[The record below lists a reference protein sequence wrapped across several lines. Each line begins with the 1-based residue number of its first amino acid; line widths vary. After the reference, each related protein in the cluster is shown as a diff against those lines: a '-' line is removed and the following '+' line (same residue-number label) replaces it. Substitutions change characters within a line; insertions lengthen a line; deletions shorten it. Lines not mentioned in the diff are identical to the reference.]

1 MLVGMAAAQTP
12 PKKEPMKTTGWD
24 KFSAIIL
31 NPVLDS
37 GRELTALF
45 PDSILFGSLL
55 LYIITQNISFGV
67 LSVFS
72 LEMSLLHKLTSFVY
86 TKTVGSPK
94 PDTSQKSPNAFAAE
108 MRCHSGYKAAR
119 LEYERIFMGD
129 TSPSVSM
136 FFWGGLSSYLT
147 AANFSFYQVLTSMK
161 QEWWTRLIVSTV
173 GLILLTLVFFL
184 GRSGCE
190 SFGESMVA
198 FIIGIVAGIA
208 CYVINLNV
216 FGLEGINFNGLPYL
230 ENKTEKGSPVYVCA
244 PPQA

>member
-1 MLVGMAAAQTP
+1 MSSGDKSTF
-12 PKKEPMKTTGWD
+12 WD
-24 KFSAIIL
+24 KWSSVVVNPIMDSA
-31 NPVLDS
+31 
-37 GRELTALF
+37 RELTGLF
-45 PDSILFGSLL
+45 PDSVLFTSILF
-55 LYIITQNISFGV
+55 YIITQNISFGV

-72 LEMSLLHKLTSFVY
+72 LEMSLLHKLVSFVY

-94 PDTSQKSPNAFAAE
+94 PDTSQKSPSAFAAE

-129 TSPSVSM
+129 TPPSVSM
-136 FFWGGLSSYLT
+136 FFWGGLSAYLT
-147 AANFSFYQVLTSMK
+147 AANLSFYQVLTSMK
-161 QEWWTRLIVSTV
+161 QEWWTRLVVSTV

-198 FIIGIVAGIA
+198 FIIGLVAGIG
-208 CYVINLNV
+208 CYIINLNV

-244 PPQA
+244 PPQG